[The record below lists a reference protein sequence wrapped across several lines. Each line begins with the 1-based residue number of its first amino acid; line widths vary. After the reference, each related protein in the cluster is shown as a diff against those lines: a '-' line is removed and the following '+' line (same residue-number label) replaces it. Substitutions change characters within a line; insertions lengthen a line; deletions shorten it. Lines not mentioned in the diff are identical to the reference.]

1 MNITIKQNILT
12 SNDCYKKGATI
23 HPIGMQLHTIGT
35 AQNSSS
41 ALASYWNQSGI
52 SACVHYCIDAETEG
66 LVLQFLPDNRR
77 SWGDGGFGN
86 GNLITVELMESDYMK
101 YTGGAN
107 YTVFNET
114 KFKADVSRAYKT
126 AVLFFALKCKE
137 YGWDPTA
144 KLSNGLYVVSSH
156 DEGRRA
162 GLSTAHVDPTHI
174 WDRYGW
180 SMDQFRK
187 DVKAAMDGTSP
198 STTKYYRIRKTWEDE
213 KSQKG
218 AYTSL
223 SNAKKNC
230 PFGYSVFNE
239 QGKAVYTPKININ
252 TLTAKQLNRMTEEEK
267 IKAVAP
273 IYQQCQKDTGMLA
286 SVGLAQ
292 FCLESG
298 YGTTDLAQNANNM
311 HGMKCSLS
319 GNSWANSTWDGKSKY
334 TKKTQEQDINGNA
347 YYITAD
353 FRKYPCI
360 KDSVYDR
367 AAYFIGAMNGSS
379 LRYPGINKI
388 TDAVKQIEAIKK
400 GGYATDVKY
409 VTKLTE
415 IVKKWNLTQYDV
427 KTTAPQTSTVLQ
439 EGSTGDDVKALQKN
453 LNVILG
459 TKLKIDGDFGLAT
472 QRAVMLFQTR
482 YGLIADACVGPLTAS
497 KIDSILKGEKYS
509 IKVMKESVRIYKSAS
524 KACAVGTAPRGTY
537 TIIKTYKSFGKLL
550 SGAGWINLAEV
561 PIV

>member
-1 MNITIKQNILT
+1 MELTINKNLMSINHTAKKRSNSDIQFIVIHYVGALGDAKANTDYYKSTYVGASADFWVGFDGQIWQGNDYRNYYSWHCGGGLQGSGGASFYKVCMN
-12 SNDCYKKGATI
+12 SNSVGIEMCVKKKSTRTMDATDKDWYF
-23 HPIGMQLHTIGT
+23 T
-35 AQNSSS
+35 
-41 ALASYWNQSGI
+41 
-52 SACVHYCIDAETEG
+52 DE
-66 LVLQFLPDNRR
+66 
-77 SWGDGGFGN
+77 
-86 GNLITVELMESDYMK
+86 TVEAAAELAAQLMQELDVPIEHVIRHYDV
-101 YTGGAN
+101 TGKICPNPFVYNTGKVSWEQFKQKIAAYAN
-107 YTVFNET
+107 T
-114 KFKADVSRAYKT
+114 
-126 AVLFFALKCKE
+126 
-137 YGWDPTA
+137 
-144 KLSNGLYVVSSH
+144 
-156 DEGRRA
+156 
-162 GLSTAHVDPTHI
+162 
-174 WDRYGW
+174 
-180 SMDQFRK
+180 
-187 DVKAAMDGTSP
+187 
-198 STTKYYRIRKTWEDE
+198 STTTTTYYRIRKAWADSN
-213 KSQKG
+213 SQIG

-223 SNAKKNC
+223 ANAKKNC

-239 QGKAVYTPKININ
+239 HGKAVYTPKLNIN

-319 GNSWANSTWDGKSKY
+319 GNSWANSTWDGKGKY

-427 KTTAPQTSTVLQ
+427 KTTPQTSTVLQ

-537 TIIKTYKSFGKLL
+537 TIVKTYKGFGKLL

>member
-1 MNITIKQNILT
+1 MNCNSIGIEM
-12 SNDCYKKGATI
+12 CVKKKSTRTMDATDKDWYFTDETVEAAAK
-23 HPIGMQLHTIGT
+23 LT
-35 AQNSSS
+35 AQ
-41 ALASYWNQSGI
+41 LIQELDVPI
-52 SACVHYCIDAETEG
+52 EHVIRHYDVTGKICPNPFVYNTGKVSWE
-66 LVLQFLPDNRR
+66 QFKQK
-77 SWGDGGFGN
+77 
-86 GNLITVELMESDYMK
+86 IVDY
-101 YTGGAN
+101 AN
-107 YTVFNET
+107 
-114 KFKADVSRAYKT
+114 
-126 AVLFFALKCKE
+126 
-137 YGWDPTA
+137 
-144 KLSNGLYVVSSH
+144 
-156 DEGRRA
+156 
-162 GLSTAHVDPTHI
+162 
-174 WDRYGW
+174 
-180 SMDQFRK
+180 
-187 DVKAAMDGTSP
+187 TS
-198 STTKYYRIRKTWEDE
+198 STTTTYYRVRKTWADA
-213 KSQKG
+213 KSQIG

-223 SNAKKNC
+223 TNAKKNC
-230 PFGYSVFNE
+230 PLGYSVFDE
-239 QGKAVYTPKININ
+239 QGKAVYSPKININ
-252 TLTAKQLNRMTEEEK
+252 TLTAKQLNGMTEEEK

-379 LRYPGINKI
+379 LRYPGIVKI

-400 GGYATDVKY
+400 GGYATDVEY
-409 VTKLTE
+409 IDKLTK

-439 EGSTGDDVKALQKN
+439 EGSTGDAVKTLQKN
-453 LNVILG
+453 LNTILG
-459 TKLKIDGDFGLAT
+459 TKLKVDGDFGLAT

-482 YGLIADACVGPLTAS
+482 YGLTADACVDTLTAS

-509 IKVMKESVRIYKSAS
+509 IKVMKESVQVYKSAS
-524 KACAVGTAPRGTY
+524 KAYAVGTAPRGTY
-537 TIIKTYKSFGKLL
+537 TVVKTSKGFGKLL
-550 SGAGWINLAEV
+550 SGAGWINLGEV
-561 PIV
+561 AVL